1 MYGMQPG
8 KFDPNLFKSFNKNF
22 EKKGAITLPEG
33 FDPCQARPM
42 VKERKDK

>member
-22 EKKGAITLPEG
+22 EKKGITLPEG
-33 FDPCQARPM
+33 FDPCQPRQM